1 MSLLRSRFKYLL
13 IAAWLLSGLLMGCS
27 DSEPT
32 DTALVS
38 VVATATQEAPEAS
51 PTSEAMTSPL
61 GEPTPVIVAP
71 EPGSSPSPTGA
82 PDPERTPV
90 IIAQAEITPD
100 REVITIQNITDEA
113 QDISGWILFNLEG
126 GPAFRFP
133 EGRILEPGETVQVY
147 NAVSEQSVPEGACFW
162 TTDKVWP
169 ELPANVLLLNK
180 ATRLM
185 YWHVAY
191 E

>member
-13 IAAWLLSGLLMGCS
+13 IAAWLLSGLLVGCS

-38 VVATATQEAPEAS
+38 VVATATLEAPEAS

-71 EPGSSPSPTGA
+71 EPGSSPSPTGV

-90 IIAQAEITPD
+90 IIAQAEIKFD

-147 NAVSEQSVPEGACFW
+147 NAVSEPSVPEGAYFW